1 MYTVLLLILRG
12 CLLFEAYWEE
22 CMVRKDDW
30 LFRKIVNEALEVKLE
45 KQSVNYEYNFT
56 YRSVSSSMY
65 VPDVWLIAF
74 S

>member
-1 MYTVLLLILRG
+1 
-12 CLLFEAYWEE
+12 
-22 CMVRKDDW
+22 MVRKDDG
-30 LFRKIVNEALEVKLE
+30 LFRKIVNEALEDKLE

-65 VPDVWLIAF
+65 RMYGLFAF